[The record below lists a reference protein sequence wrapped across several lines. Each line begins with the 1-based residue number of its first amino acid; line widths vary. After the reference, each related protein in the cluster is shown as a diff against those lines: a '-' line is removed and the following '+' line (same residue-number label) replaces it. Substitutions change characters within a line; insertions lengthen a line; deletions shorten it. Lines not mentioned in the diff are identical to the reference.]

1 MRNKLSATRNA
12 CTRLA
17 LLAIGLFFAVAAQA
31 DPAGRIG
38 RIAWLSN
45 ADAVKL
51 YNPES
56 GESYN
61 APLNQPL
68 TSGDVL
74 TTAAGERAEIRIGS
88 MTVRLDANSELTL
101 DRIDDNQVHLYLN
114 DGTAIVK
121 LSARDTIDDFELTSP
136 DGRFTARDT
145 GIYRF
150 DVDNNSSRATAYYGA
165 LNFADRDTTLTIDA
179 GQSAQFGDTGRN
191 PYRLSSAFSDDFSR
205 WSADRD
211 RRAPSTTYTRYV
223 SPEMT
228 GADDLD
234 NYGDW
239 SETPEYGAI
248 WTPRRVDPDWV
259 PYRTGHWVW
268 VAPWGWNWV
277 GNEPWGF
284 APFHYGRWVQ
294 HRGHWGWIP
303 GTRVLRPVYSPAM
316 VAWVGS
322 PGLNVSISIGNRPN
336 VGWFPLAPREVY
348 VPSYHTSAVYIRNVN
363 ITHVTHITNVD
374 RIVSNPQGA
383 IQDMHYRHREM
394 PRALTTV
401 SADVI
406 THRRP
411 VESAMQPDS
420 DRGDRGNRGDHRA
433 PPTLTVA
440 PQVARPVPT
449 NDAPPRQERSRPERS
464 DRDFPR
470 RDGPRPE
477 AARQDSP
484 APVAAPQR
492 NDGPRPEIQRPMPPR
507 PEVTETRGQAPAPAG
522 AQVETRAP
530 QVRQDQRPDQR
541 LDRDSPRRDGRD
553 SPNTEPP
560 VTSGSPA
567 PVVITPRGE
576 RPQPDI
582 QRPIPPKPEVPESRG
597 QAPAPLVRPEQAP
610 PAPVA
615 TPPRTERPERA
626 ERPMPEVSRPAQRP
640 APTEVRVAPA
650 PQQIQPPP
658 PARAEAP
665 ASVRDPREP
674 RRDGAREDKRPP
686 VDEEEL
692 KRRRRQAE
700 ERK

>member
-1 MRNKLSATRNA
+1 MRNKPSATRNA

-38 RIAWLSN
+38 RIAWLSD

-61 APLNQPL
+61 APINQPL

-101 DRIDDNQVHLYLN
+101 DRIDDNQVHLFLN
-114 DGTAIVK
+114 DGKAIVK
-121 LSARDTIDDFELTSP
+121 LAARDTIDDFELSSP
-136 DGRFTARDT
+136 DGRFTASDT

-150 DVDNNSSRATAYYGA
+150 DVDNNSSRATTYYGA
-165 LNFADRDTTLTIDA
+165 LNFANRDTTLDIGA
-179 GQSAQFGDTGRN
+179 SQSAQFGDTGRD

-211 RRAPSTTYTRYV
+211 RRAPSSTYTRYV

-303 GTRVLRPVYSPAM
+303 GTRVARPVYSPAM

-322 PGLNVSISIGNRPN
+322 PGLSVSISIGSRPN

-374 RIVSNPQGA
+374 RIVSDPQRA

-406 THRRP
+406 TQRRP
-411 VESAMQPDS
+411 VESSVQPDN
-420 DRGDRGNRGDHRA
+420 DRHERGDRGDRGDHRA

-440 PQVARPVPT
+440 PQVGPRPTPT
-449 NDAPPRQERSRPERS
+449 DDGPRRPERSRPERS

-470 RDGPRPE
+470 REGPRPE
-477 AARQDSP
+477 AVRQDSP
-484 APVAAPQR
+484 ALAVTPLR
-492 NDGPRPEIQRPMPPR
+492 NDGPKPEIQRPMPPK
-507 PEVTETRGQAPAPAG
+507 PEVTEAR
-522 AQVETRAP
+522 V
-530 QVRQDQRPDQR
+530 
-541 LDRDSPRRDGRD
+541 
-553 SPNTEPP
+553 
-560 VTSGSPA
+560 
-567 PVVITPRGE
+567 
-576 RPQPDI
+576 
-582 QRPIPPKPEVPESRG
+582 

-615 TPPRTERPERA
+615 MPPRAERPERA

-640 APTEVRVAPA
+640 APSEMHVAPA

-658 PARAEAP
+658 PARTEAP
-665 ASVRDPREP
+665 ANARDSREP
-674 RRDGAREDKRPP
+674 RHDGARDDKRPP
-686 VDEEEL
+686 LDEEEL

-700 ERK
+700 QNR

>member
-1 MRNKLSATRNA
+1 MRNTLSATRNT
-12 CTRLA
+12 CISVA
-17 LLAIGLFFAVAAQA
+17 LLAIGLIFAVAAQA

-38 RIAWLSN
+38 RIAWLSD

-74 TTAAGERAEIRIGS
+74 TTTADSRAEIRIGS

-101 DRIDDNQVHLYLN
+101 DRIDDKQVHLYLN
-114 DGTAIVK
+114 DGKAIVK
-121 LSARDTIDDFELTSP
+121 LSARDTIDDFELSSP

-150 DVDNNSSRATAYYGA
+150 DVDDNSSRATTYYGT
-165 LNFADRDTTLTIDA
+165 LNFSDRDTTVDIGA
-179 GQSAQFGDTGRN
+179 SQSAQFGDTGRA

-248 WTPRRVDPDWV
+248 WTPRKIDPDWA

-322 PGLNVSISIGNRPN
+322 PGASVSISIGNRPN

-363 ITHVTHITNVD
+363 ITHVARINNVD

-411 VESAMQPDS
+411 VESAMQPGN
-420 DRGDRGNRGDHRA
+420 DRGHRGDHRA

-440 PQVARPVPT
+440 PQVARPAPT
-449 NDAPPRQERSRPERS
+449 NDAPPRPERSRPEHS

-477 AARQDSP
+477 AARPDSP
-484 APVAAPQR
+484 ALVATPQR
-492 NDGPRPEIQRPMPPR
+492 NDGPRPEAQRPIPPKPEVLETRGQVLAPTGVQVEARAPQVRQEPRTEQRFEQNQPRRDRREPPPADPLVTSGSPAPAVIAPRVERPQPEVQRPMPPR
-507 PEVTETRGQAPAPAG
+507 PEVQEPRGQAAAPVA
-522 AQVETRAP
+522 AQVENRAP
-530 QVRQDQRPDQR
+530 QMRP
-541 LDRDSPRRDGRD
+541 
-553 SPNTEPP
+553 E
-560 VTSGSPA
+560 PA
-567 PVVITPRGE
+567 PIAMPPRSE
-576 RPQPDI
+576 RPQ
-582 QRPIPPKPEVPESRG
+582 R
-597 QAPAPLVRPEQAP
+597 AEQAP
-610 PAPVA
+610 PEAA
-615 TPPRTERPERA
+615 
-626 ERPMPEVSRPAQRP
+626 RP
-640 APTEVRVAPA
+640 APTEMRAAPA
-650 PQQIQPPP
+650 PQQMQPPP
-658 PARAEAP
+658 PARTEAP
-665 ASVRDPREP
+665 ASVRDAREP
-674 RRDGAREDKRPP
+674 RHDGARDDKRPP
-686 VDEEEL
+686 LDEEEL